1 MLWDSDQ
8 VLIAI
13 HPLNISALLNG
24 MISVK
29 PASFNNSTARFS
41 GTTAKCGITFP
52 NCSDDQ
58 WKALA

>member
-29 PASFNNSTARFS
+29 PALFNNSTARFLERLQNAVLLFLIVLMTS
-41 GTTAKCGITFP
+41 GK
-52 NCSDDQ
+52 
-58 WKALA
+58 L